1 MKNIKSKLSTI
12 CAIIIAVSVPIGV
25 LIHAGTIP
33 FPLWAND
40 VLICIDG
47 IAVALIGVLNGRN
60 SDGSVKSEGQLSSKQ
75 PNI

>member
-12 CAIIIAVSVPIGV
+12 CAIIIAVSVPVGV

-33 FPLWAND
+33 FPVWAND
-40 VLICIDG
+40 ILICIDG
-47 IAVALIGVLNGRN
+47 IAAALIGVMTGRN
-60 SDGSVKSEGQLSSKQ
+60 SDGSIKSDGQLSSKQ